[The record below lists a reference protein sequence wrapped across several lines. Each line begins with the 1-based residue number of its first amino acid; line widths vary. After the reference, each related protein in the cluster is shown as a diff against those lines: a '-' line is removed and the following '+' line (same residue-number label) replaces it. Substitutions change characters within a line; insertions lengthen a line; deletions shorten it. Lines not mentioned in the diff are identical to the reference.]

1 MRMVTSSSEHTLF
14 LTREEQYTTDATASS
29 ASPQLPMRRR
39 NGRAGDIRAYNRILS
54 SIPPFVLGAIILVA
68 WYLVTVGNHTYSL
81 LLPAPADVVA
91 RLLSGIGSGLLLSNA
106 LVTIQESLLG
116 FVIAVAV
123 ALPIGYAIARSRFF
137 AITLQ
142 PYIAAGQ
149 AIPSI
154 VIAPFLY
161 LWFGTGV
168 LSVVVVCVLV
178 VVFPM
183 IINTILGIQTID
195 HEILDA
201 ARLDGASGWS
211 LLTYMEFPLA
221 LPAILAGV
229 RTGLTLSIIGALVGE
244 FFCNPDQGLGA
255 LVQIALHQYDV
266 ALMFAA
272 IIILALLAA
281 CYYAA
286 SWVLIRIA
294 ELVY

>member
-1 MRMVTSSSEHTLF
+1 MRTLTSSSEHALF
-14 LTREEQYTTDATASS
+14 LTREEEYASNAKATDS
-29 ASPQLPMRRR
+29 ASHDPVRRR
-39 NGRAGDIRAYNRILS
+39 NRRARDTRTTNPILA
-54 SIPPFVLGAIILVA
+54 SIPPLVLGALILVA
-68 WYLVTVGNHTYSL
+68 WYLATVGNHSYSL
-81 LLPAPADVVA
+81 LLPAPADVVS
-91 RLLSGIGSGLLLSNA
+91 RLLSGIGSGLLVSNA
-106 LVTIQESLLG
+106 LITVQESLLG

-123 ALPIGYAIARSRFF
+123 ALPLGYAIAKSRLF

-149 AIPSI
+149 AIPSS

-161 LWFGTGV
+161 IWFGTGV

-183 IINTILGIQTID
+183 IINTMLGIQTID
-195 HEILDA
+195 HEVLDA
-201 ARLDGASGWS
+201 ARLDGASGLS
-211 LLTYMEFPLA
+211 LLAYMEFPLA

-272 IIILALLAA
+272 IIILAVLAA
-281 CYYAA
+281 GYYAA
-286 SWVLIRIA
+286 SWILIKLA
-294 ELVY
+294 ELAY